1 MFDLAKKL
9 KTVRKVLGI
18 KQDELAQLANIS
30 RSYLANV
37 EARKTESFP
46 YEIIVFLQKRFGIN
60 PDYFIEPNCFQIF
73 TDSEKAIQFL
83 RAKNIYNIAEVYH
96 ILSQIQNI
104 YSIFDDFSVS
114 KNLSV
119 YVTEILSKYSLI
131 SENELE
137 KYRKAIEKEN
147 MAWGRLMDEMIAVLT
162 NHIIEKDFD
171 ISQELHEELQKLIS
185 DWGIYVFVA
194 AAMYEKYK
202 FIPLESIYIDL
213 DSIKQKKDYDEKQIP
228 RVVVESEKIKLL
240 NFYGH
245 FVLDFAGKGYIEFEK
260 ERLFGFICAVQN
272 VKNDEKKRVLDY
284 EVFYTEVE
292 KLANIKQKDIALSL
306 SLDEFHSLKECFS
319 KINENKKLWQW
330 LQVCFVERFG
340 FV

>member
-104 YSIFDDFSVS
+104 YSIFDDFSVV
-114 KNLSV
+114 KNIGIEVLEV
-119 YVTEILSKYSLI
+119 LFKFSLVG
-131 SENELE
+131 ENELE
-137 KYRKAIEKEN
+137 KYIKAIENEG
-147 MAWGRLMDEMIAVLT
+147 MAWGRLMDDMIAVLT
-162 NHIIEKDFD
+162 NHIIEKDFN

-185 DWGIYVFVA
+185 NWGIYVFVA
-194 AAMYEKYK
+194 AAMYEKHK
-202 FIPLESIYIDL
+202 LVPLESIFIDF
-213 DSIKQKKDYDEKQIP
+213 DSLKKEKAYDEKQIP
-228 RVVVESEKIKLL
+228 RVVVENERIKLL

-245 FVLDFAGKGYIEFEK
+245 FVLDFFGKGYIEFEK

-272 VKNDEKKRVLDY
+272 VKKDEKKRVLDY
-284 EVFYTEVE
+284 EIFYTEVE
-292 KLANIKQKDIALSL
+292 KLASIKQKDIALSF
-306 SLDEFHSLKECFS
+306 SFDEFYLVKECF
-319 KINENKKLWQW
+319 KRIQENKKLWQW
-330 LQVCFVERFG
+330 LQGCYVEKFG